1 MNLILA
7 SKSERR
13 RQLLAEMGLKFRTGF
28 AETAELT
35 SGFHRGIAL
44 VNAVI
49 KARAVAADCPQDIVL
64 GADTVIEYENR
75 VIGKPADMADAF
87 AILKSFSGKP
97 HYVVTGICLINRS
110 RNLECIFAESTKVY
124 FRQLDDATIAEYL
137 EKVHVLD
144 KAGAYAIQ
152 EFGGMIVEK
161 IEGPLDNV
169 VGLPCD
175 KLKVALKACGYANS
189 PA

>member
-13 RQLLAEMGLKFRTGF
+13 KQLLAEMGIAFRVVT
-28 AETAELT
+28 AETGEISDGFCRSIVLT
-35 SGFHRGIAL
+35 NAIA
-44 VNAVI
+44 
-49 KARAVAADCPQDIVL
+49 KARAVAGDYPDDMAL

-75 VIGKPADMADAF
+75 VIGKPASLADAF
-87 AILKSFSGKP
+87 AVLKSLSGKS
-97 HYVVTGICLINRS
+97 HDVVTGICLLNRS
-110 RNLECIFAESTKVY
+110 RNLECIFTESTKVF
-124 FRQLDDATIAEYL
+124 FRQLTDVIIAEYL
-137 EKVHVLD
+137 DRVHVLD

-152 EFGGMIVEK
+152 ESGDMLVEK

-175 KLKVALKACGYANS
+175 KLRAALNACGFFTRKS
-189 PA
+189 